1 MAQVV
6 CRKQR
11 IGWRE
16 RVVAALTTLESHD
29 FTTVEDTY
37 AIAFDISRYALA
49 FLLKAQAIV
58 RLGRVRELKSLNPR
72 LYELIA
78 IRYALTY
85 DRYLVHRT
93 IYKLNRDRM
102 DQIIRWLQMDEPRL
116 ICIWEAGKG
125 PKVIVAGRGCAPDV
139 PWNLDDP
146 MDCPD

>member
-1 MAQVV
+1 MVQVV
-6 CRKQR
+6 CPKQR
-11 IGWRE
+11 ISWRE
-16 RVVAALTTLESHD
+16 RVAAALTTLKSHD
-29 FTTVEDTY
+29 FSTVEDTY

-58 RLGRVRELKSLNPR
+58 RLGRVRELKLSNPH
-72 LYELIA
+72 LCKLTA
-78 IRYALTY
+78 IRYALTH
-85 DRYLVHRT
+85 DRHLVHRT

-125 PKVIVAGRGCAPDV
+125 PKVILAESGRAPDV